1 MKYVYN
7 TINGVAIQEFDSV
20 PQFECW
26 ELTEQ
31 IESDLIGKVKP
42 QIIDGVVSETA
53 TQEEIEQ
60 SLQGAV
66 PLEVAL
72 WKLRFILSQMELETV
87 VGDVI
92 NQLPEPQKTAAK
104 YLWERGI
111 AVDRYSPTVD
121 LIKQSIGLT
130 NSDVD
135 YIFRQANLITL

>member
-1 MKYVYN
+1 MKYIYN
-7 TINGVAIQEFDSV
+7 IEKNVAVQEFDFI
-20 PQFECW
+20 PTFEVW
-26 ELTEQ
+26 EYTEEIVQ
-31 IESDLIGKVKP
+31 QLEGKIFP
-42 QIIDGVVSETA
+42 QIIDGVVIETA

-60 SLQGAV
+60 SLQGSV

-72 WKLRFILSQMELETV
+72 WKLRFILSQMELETT

-104 YLWERGI
+104 YLWERGT

-130 NSDVD
+130 NLDVD
-135 YIFRQANLITL
+135 NIFRQANLIIL